1 MMPEQADRFPDPS
14 RAGLKGCMTRR
25 QRRLTMIG
33 GSLAV
38 LAIAAAL
45 VLNAMRDSIV
55 FFSTPAVVVE
65 KHIPAGRRFRLGGL
79 VEPGSLV
86 RGDNLA
92 VTFKVG
98 DGNATLPVAY
108 QGILPDL
115 FREGQ
120 GVVAEGAL
128 DAAGVFR
135 ADTVLAKHD
144 ETYMPKEVA
153 DALKKQGHWKDD
165 YGAKPAPGATAGE
178 TSQAAQ
184 NVPHA
189 APDTAQGVRQ

>member
-1 MMPEQADRFPDPS
+1 
-14 RAGLKGCMTRR
+14 MTRK
-25 QRRLTMIG
+25 QRRLTIIG

-38 LAIAAAL
+38 LALAAAL

-55 FFSTPAVVVE
+55 FFSTPAMVAE
-65 KHIPAGRRFRLGGL
+65 KHIQAGKRFRLGGL
-79 VEPGSLV
+79 VQPGSLV

-92 VTFKVG
+92 VTFSVA
-98 DGNATLPVAY
+98 DGSATTLPVSY
-108 QGILPDL
+108 KGILPDL

-128 DAAGVFR
+128 DSSGVFK

-165 YGAKPAPGATAGE
+165 YGRKPDYNAKSAGGTSLAPQAKQGI
-178 TSQAAQ
+178 SQ
-184 NVPHA
+184 
-189 APDTAQGVRQ
+189 